1 MHGNIFTWCFPS
13 LKNIE
18 NNGSDSSHK
27 ITPHHMVD
35 LREPHEGFSGGDF
48 VRTVTP
54 IIFDILERGKT
65 PGKNITIPI
74 LF

>member
-1 MHGNIFTWCFPS
+1 
-13 LKNIE
+13 
-18 NNGSDSSHK
+18 
-27 ITPHHMVD
+27 MVD

-65 PGKNITIPI
+65 PGENITIHI

>member
-1 MHGNIFTWCFPS
+1 MNIGSNKPS
-13 LKNIE
+13 KE
-18 NNGSDSSHK
+18 EME

-35 LREPHEGFSGGDF
+35 LREPHEGFSCGDF

-65 PGKNITIPI
+65 PGRKI
-74 LF
+74 LFLFLLLLLDN

>member
-1 MHGNIFTWCFPS
+1 M
-13 LKNIE
+13 E
-18 NNGSDSSHK
+18 

-35 LREPHEGFSGGDF
+35 LREPHEGFSCGDF

-65 PGKNITIPI
+65 PGRKI
-74 LF
+74 LVLFLFLLLDN